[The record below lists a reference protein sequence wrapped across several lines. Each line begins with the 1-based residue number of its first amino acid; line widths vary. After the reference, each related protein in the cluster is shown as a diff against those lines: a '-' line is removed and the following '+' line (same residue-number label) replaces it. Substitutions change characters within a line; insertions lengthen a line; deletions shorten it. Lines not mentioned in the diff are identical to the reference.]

1 MILKKTVERNLRRSF
16 YPAIWVS
23 RKSSPFQNQLHVK
36 INRIQVDNQFIDPIF
51 PVVLAPIPPPKSV
64 ANTTSLKPFIECS
77 MVQRIMPNS
86 TVRQFKYAKILI
98 QEFLFKVDLNF
109 LTAIA
114 EMFAK
119 EVTDEIAAKQ
129 FRQDVES
136 IEMPLSAFF
145 EEHSMEEQKSFYDNL
160 HLGPL
165 KIHVSF
171 SMAGSDT
178 KALPGFLGSLVQGVG
193 VTLTDVNDVVFRLAF
208 FEREYQFF
216 TQKQLINEIT
226 SHYTGQALKQLY
238 VLVLG
243 LDVLGNP
250 YGLVVGLKKGVE
262 DLFYEPFQVS

>member
-216 TQKQLINEIT
+216 TWTWIC
-226 SHYTGQALKQLY
+226 
-238 VLVLG
+238 VLS
-243 LDVLGNP
+243 
-250 YGLVVGLKKGVE
+250 K
-262 DLFYEPFQVS
+262 